1 MSQIE
6 FEKFNPND
14 YFNSNKL
21 NELAVPAT
29 DDKGRQIG
37 VAEKVRRPVRVL
49 NAKEADELL
58 RKGVSMNPKP
68 IDEIKQ
74 AEMEE
79 AKEASKTKTANYVQV
94 GPVTVPVPSTTY
106 VDSLYDKYFN
116 QRNRITFEL
125 EGGSYSLPAIDVID
139 SGYGI
144 VVILPAG
151 DKDTT
156 FTPAPGAEVMVIY
169 DGETFKCFSP
179 GVVCNVNALNIII
192 IALVKQ
198 NV

>member
-6 FEKFNPND
+6 SEKFNPSE
-14 YFNSNKL
+14 YLNSNKL

-37 VAEKVRRPVRVL
+37 VAEKIRRPVRVL

-58 RKGVSMNPKP
+58 RKGVVM
-68 IDEIKQ
+68 DEIKQ